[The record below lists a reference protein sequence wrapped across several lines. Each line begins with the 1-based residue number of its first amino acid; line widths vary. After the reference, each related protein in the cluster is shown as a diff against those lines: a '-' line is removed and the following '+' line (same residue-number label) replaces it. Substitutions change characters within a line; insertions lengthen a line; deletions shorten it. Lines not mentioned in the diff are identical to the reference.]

1 MFRGLVSRTVSRPV
15 YTSLRTTTPIHT
27 PSLYTNIVATRP
39 LASSIITQ
47 RRLFAS
53 ESIPKSGNNRLDEKS
68 EEEILQDLRQYDL
81 FQKLPSNVQEEFIQS
96 YDKFLQT
103 NDLKTLAAKFS
114 EVKPAVRAD
123 DPEDSLITKA
133 KQNLAAGNAA
143 EAYTLSAD
151 AGALGS
157 SGLLEKYGFLSLVG
171 SAVAIGVSKEVLL
184 LSEEVLVLAC
194 FSSFISAVVVTQGQA
209 VSQALD
215 RDIAEIRHEQEKWYD
230 VAIDTLQTNISSLE
244 RNIELMKTVDQLFDV
259 YEANINKFV
268 ATRSLTLKK
277 LYNELLLERLNTIQT
292 AEQDIFNS
300 YVQVACDAS
309 VQHVSNQVAT
319 DAKLRDGLLRSA
331 LDALDNLAGANKV
344 VNNPLLPVFDKFL
357 RDFAANIRAQRAE
370 PITLSDEA
378 HHKMVEDIKRARL
391 AYAKRIENLV
401 PIPKQDPKIEQ
412 AARQQMDSLPKLEK
426 MPEDEEVPRQFHLK
440 YV

>member
-1 MFRGLVSRTVSRPV
+1 MLRGVVGRTLSRQICAP
-15 YTSLRTTTPIHT
+15 LRTN
-27 PSLYTNIVATRP
+27 NIQASALSARNLT
-39 LASSIITQ
+39 ASSIIGQ
-47 RRLFAS
+47 RRLFSTGA
-53 ESIPKSGNNRLDEKS
+53 PKPVSNRLDEKS
-68 EEEILQDLRQYDL
+68 EEEIMQELRSSEL
-81 FQKLPSNVQEEFIQS
+81 FQKLPNNVQEEFVNS

-103 NDLKTLAAKFS
+103 NDLKTLASKFA
-114 EVKPAVRAD
+114 EVKPAVRPD
-123 DPEDSLITKA
+123 DPEDSLITQA
-133 KQNLAAGNAA
+133 KQNLAAGNNA
-143 EAYTLSAD
+143 EAYTLSPD

-157 SGLLEKYGFLSLVG
+157 SGLIEKYGFLSLVG
-171 SAVAIGVSKEVLL
+171 SAVAIGVSKEVFILT
-184 LSEEVLVLAC
+184 EEVLVLAC

-259 YEANINKFV
+259 YEANIQKFV
-268 ATRSLTLKK
+268 ATRGLTLKK
-277 LYNELLLERLNTIQT
+277 LYNELLLERLNTVQS

-300 YVQVACDAS
+300 YVQAACETS

-319 DAKLRDGLLRSA
+319 DPKLREALLRSA
-331 LDALDNLAGANKV
+331 LDSLDNLAGANKP

-357 RDFAANIRAQRAE
+357 RDFAQSIRQQRAQ
-370 PITLSDEA
+370 PITLSDDA
-378 HHKMVEDIKRARL
+378 HHKLVEDIKRARQV
-391 AYAKRIENLV
+391 YAKRIENLV